1 MRRCTRLSCSGP
13 PAMTAS
19 IGEHVRAS
27 FTPLMSCLSAK
38 RLEMTFFCARCDWC
52 GNWHLI

>member
-27 FTPLMSCLSAK
+27 FTPLMSCLSAET
-38 RLEMTFFCARCDWC
+38 RNDLFLRA
-52 GNWHLI
+52 L